1 MSETATVTTA
11 EASMTEAES
20 GFRPSLCVDRGGC
33 AAMRL
38 PPDETIAHAA
48 RTGTGETLEGFGL
61 GLSADTIDNATLM
74 ASELATNALRHG
86 VPRTPEGAPSL
97 VHPVELWIYARH
109 GNHGRD
115 RSELVVKVFDGSR
128 GWRGAAPAGPDV
140 PAHDG
145 PVHNGPARD
154 APARTAP
161 AGDAP
166 AHNAPTPD
174 ASAHNA
180 LAPPAAAHTTPAPA
194 GDGTTGPSGAL
205 AEHGRGLL
213 IVDALSQGRW
223 GHHLTRSRLS
233 DPAVSGKAT
242 WFGLPIP
249 ALRRPAH
256 TGAARAAEDLHA
268 LLVRRGIRRLIRRNE
283 RGVSVLSVKQNLT
296 VWCEEGSFHWRVPGG
311 GLARMPRAD
320 ITEACEQI
328 VELYETLSCER
339 AGSLHR
345 TG

>member
-1 MSETATVTTA
+1 M
-11 EASMTEAES
+11 MEAES

-48 RTGTGETLEGFGL
+48 RTGTGETLEGFDL

-86 VPRTPEGAPSL
+86 VPRTPDGAPSL
-97 VHPVELWIYARH
+97 AHPVELWIYARH
-109 GNHGRD
+109 GGDGRD

-128 GWRGAAPAGPDV
+128 EWRGTAPAGPDA
-140 PAHDG
+140 PAHAAPADD
-145 PVHNGPARD
+145 VPARD
-154 APARTAP
+154 SS
-161 AGDAP
+161 
-166 AHNAPTPD
+166 
-174 ASAHNA
+174 ASPAHNA
-180 LAPPAAAHTTPAPA
+180 LAPPVPAHPTPASA
-194 GDGTTGPSGAL
+194 GDEAAGLSGAL

-223 GHHLTRSRLS
+223 GHHLTRSRLG
-233 DPAVSGKAT
+233 DPAVPGKAT

-283 RGVSVLSVKQNLT
+283 RGVSVLSVKQDLT
-296 VWCEEGSFHWRVPGG
+296 VWCEGGSFHWRVPGG
-311 GLARMPRAD
+311 GFARLPRAD

-328 VELYETLSCER
+328 VELYESLSRER